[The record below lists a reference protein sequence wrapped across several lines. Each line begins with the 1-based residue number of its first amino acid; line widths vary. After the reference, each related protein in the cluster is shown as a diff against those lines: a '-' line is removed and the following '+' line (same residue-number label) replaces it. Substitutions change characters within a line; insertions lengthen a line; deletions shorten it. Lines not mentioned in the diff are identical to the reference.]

1 MAIINKT
8 SVRDELDR
16 LKGDFDRLS
25 DEQKISGET
34 KMLMRSMFTLLE
46 LIFAIFLE
54 KKTTKTTKTSK
65 NSSIPSSQ
73 TDKDESA
80 LDQSRSNTKGKKEQN
95 RLLII
100 AVLSKQ
106 YPSLRSLSVIYAVK
120 I

>member
-54 KKTTKTTKTSK
+54 KKTTKTSK